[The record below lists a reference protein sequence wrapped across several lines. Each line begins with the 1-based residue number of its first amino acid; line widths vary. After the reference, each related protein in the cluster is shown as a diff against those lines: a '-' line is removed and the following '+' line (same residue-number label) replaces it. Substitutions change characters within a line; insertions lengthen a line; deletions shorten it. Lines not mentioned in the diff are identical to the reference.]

1 MVGNTNGEALGFGEQ
16 GDITPSCH
24 SSLDK
29 QSEGI
34 SGEWASI
41 DRRSDEIL
49 AQMLEE
55 NKVLRRRTK
64 EVRAAHAR
72 VRMAQSCIG
81 DFVVMLQE
89 LARPF
94 SLSVCASE
102 FPRRSLLFY

>member
-1 MVGNTNGEALGFGEQ
+1 MVGNKNREALGFGEQ

-41 DRRSDEIL
+41 DRRSAEIL
-49 AQMLEE
+49 ARMLEE

-64 EVRAAHAR
+64 EVRTAHAR

-81 DFVVMLQE
+81 DFVVMSQKN
-89 LARPF
+89 ARP
-94 SLSVCASE
+94 SRPSADAINL
-102 FPRRSLLFY
+102 PWRSLLFY